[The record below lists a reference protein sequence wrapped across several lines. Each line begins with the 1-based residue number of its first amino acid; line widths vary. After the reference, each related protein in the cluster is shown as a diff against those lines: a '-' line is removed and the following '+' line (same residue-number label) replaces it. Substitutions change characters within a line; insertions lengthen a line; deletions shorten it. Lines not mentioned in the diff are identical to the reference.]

1 MTTPTKERIRE
12 RATELFNNSNRH
24 LPSISPEDSELRENG
39 LWFEARN
46 ELMRNTARSQQL
58 SYVEEMA
65 HELGFEL
72 KKENPSEVEKR
83 FANGEKYKE
92 SLETESLQFDVK
104 EAMRSGIF
112 VSGTSGSGKTNLC
125 FHIAERLMQHGII
138 VYVLDPSQAW
148 RNSSISETIT
158 IPQVNKPTQINWKAE
173 STIFDISLLYVKSQ
187 RKFTELFCGEIFNKA
202 VHGFKPKVFIM
213 FEDAQIYLPNHV
225 LRSNAAQEIL
235 RLITCGRNYNIRFGL
250 ITQFASM
257 VDKTCVKMCK
267 QRYFGFTNEKNDI
280 AYLKAFLG
288 DRTSELETLEV
299 GQFLYDYSKTTK
311 RISVS
316 LFNKAAKQNSW
327 LTYQHTSLGDY

>member
-1 MTTPTKERIRE
+1 MTTPNRQQIEERARELFHKDQRTEINPERDELKERGYLHQ
-12 RATELFNNSNRH
+12 AK
-24 LPSISPEDSELRENG
+24 
-39 LWFEARN
+39 N
-46 ELMRNTARSQQL
+46 ELMRSEGKKFLTYLEKEANSL
-58 SYVEEMA
+58 GYV
-65 HELGFEL
+65 L
-72 KKENPSEVEKR
+72 KKEC
-83 FANGEKYKE
+83 A
-92 SLETESLQFDVK
+92 TELAKQLKPYPFEIDLD
-104 EAMRSGIF
+104 EALRSGIF
-112 VSGTSGSGKTNLC
+112 CSGTSGSGKTNLC

-148 RNSSISETIT
+148 RNSSISKTIT

-187 RKFTELFCGEIFNKA
+187 RKFTEAFSREIFDKA
-202 VHGFKPKVFIM
+202 VHGFKPKVFVM

-225 LRSNAAQEIL
+225 LRSNAAQEVL

-267 QRYFGFTNEKNDI
+267 QRYFGYSNERNDI

-299 GQFLYDYSKTTK
+299 GQFLYDFGKTTK
-311 RISVS
+311 RISVG
-316 LFNKAAKQNSW
+316 LFNKAAKQDSC